1 MSGFDGS
8 LPWALRHMRTK
19 HSANKIAA
27 KSIRDM
33 PKVDPTDP
41 MTIRYQIGNGKTGD
55 QTHRCDNVRQ
65 DRVSLH
71 KVRKVSWE
79 NQRLHEASTVS
90 GFCGTMTAA
99 FTATAVHRSGDPI

>member
-1 MSGFDGS
+1 
-8 LPWALRHMRTK
+8 
-19 HSANKIAA
+19 
-27 KSIRDM
+27 M

-65 DRVSLH
+65 GRVSLH
-71 KVRKVSWE
+71 KVRIASWE

-90 GFCGTMTAA
+90 GFCGTATAA
-99 FTATAVHRSGDPI
+99 FTATSVRRSGDPI